1 MLFSIELDG
10 TYIWFKWFG
19 GTVFEGTTFDRST
32 FLKELWINKT
42 ERTGQLACRLAD
54 EMQDEWWITTQL
66 SSQLKSSDIKWYYQ
80 LKNGLSL
87 VKEKPSYEAIKWR
100 FSVDD
105 QWWWSDFK
113 HTRGWSFDEHLEN
126 WDGHKT
132 NLIRINSNNFIS
144 TMWRIF
150 TDISKNFWPK
160 TKSWFFRLIWWKWS
174 ENQLSFIWFSNFSVQ
189 SAVYITLYIVH
200 Q

>member
-87 VKEKPSYEAIKWR
+87 IEDKPSYEAIKWR

-132 NLIRINSNNFIS
+132 NLIRINSNNFIYQQREES
-144 TMWRIF
+144 SLILVKTFEQKPNLDSLGWSGENDLKTNCLSSLIF
-150 TDISKNFWPK
+150 Q
-160 TKSWFFRLIWWKWS
+160 R
-174 ENQLSFIWFSNFSVQ
+174 
-189 SAVYITLYIVH
+189 
-200 Q
+200 